1 MLEKVTLREIA
12 VAARVS
18 VATASRALNG
28 TGRVSPEVVNRVRAA
43 AAKLHSKPRHGG
55 KTQTI
60 CFLLANR
67 SMLHPFHANVL
78 MGAQEFAFEHQNH
91 ILFYPFRYG
100 SGVPPGDLRLPL
112 LFEQRGLVDGYIV
125 GGMNSENLLELL
137 RRMNVPFAVLGNNVL
152 GSWQSDRCDTVW
164 MDDGTGAYELTQYL
178 QSLGHEAIWFVGS
191 RRFPTST
198 LYRGYRRAMNEMG
211 LEPLSVENDSEDE
224 RDAGY
229 LAAKSL
235 FAKGVPVTSI
245 FAYNDIVAQG
255 AIEAAQGCGL
265 RIPDEITIVGF
276 GDRPEARA
284 LSPALTTVWAYPD
297 QVGRRL
303 AELVLN
309 RIDNPGEPPQKVILP
324 TRVVKRNSCAKAAH
338 VESITRKLSRYVYEH
353 SSEPNAPKP

>member
-1 MLEKVTLREIA
+1 MHNKTTLREIA
-12 VAARVS
+12 AAANVS

-28 TGRVSPEVVNRVRAA
+28 TGRVRPEIVNKVRAA
-43 AAKLHSKPRHGG
+43 AASLQSKPPHYG

-78 MGAQEFAFEHQNH
+78 MGAQEFAFERQNH
-91 ILFYPFRYG
+91 ILFYPFQYAAD
-100 SGVPPGDLRLPL
+100 VPSDQLRLPL
-112 LFEQRGLVDGYIV
+112 LFERRGVVDGYIV

-137 RRMNVPFAVLGNNVL
+137 TRMNVPFAVLGNNVL
-152 GSWQSDRCDTVW
+152 GRWQPDRYDVVW

-178 QSLGHEAIWFVGS
+178 QSLDHAAIWFVGS
-191 RRFPTST
+191 RQFPTSM
-198 LYRGYRRAMNEMG
+198 LYKGYRSAMVEMG
-211 LEPLSVENDSEDE
+211 LEPLSVENDSENE

-229 LAAKSL
+229 LAAKSI
-235 FAKGVPVTSI
+235 FAKGLPVTAI

-255 AIEAAQGCGL
+255 VFEAAQGCGL

-284 LSPALTTVWAYPD
+284 LNPALTTVWAYPD

-309 RIDNPGEPPQKVILP
+309 RIENPSEPPQKIVLP
-324 TRVVKRNSCAKAAH
+324 TRLMKRNSCARAVH
-338 VESITRKLSRYVYEH
+338 PESITRKLSRYVFEH
-353 SSEPNAPKP
+353 SSQR